1 MFALSIDDFVTSYF
15 VSGHELTFP
24 IWVYGAVKVGLPPQ
38 VFVMGT
44 FIFVFGLILAATSL
58 LSSQRRARAAK
69 RPTARA
75 DQGADLDANE
85 GEAVATMGIRG
96 A

>member
-1 MFALSIDDFVTSYF
+1 M
-15 VSGHELTFP
+15 
-24 IWVYGAVKVGLPPQ
+24 YGAVKVGIPPQ
-38 VFVMGT
+38 VFVIGT

-69 RPTARA
+69 RPPRGER
-75 DQGADLDANE
+75 GADLDVNE
-85 GEAVATMGIRG
+85 GEAVAAMGIRG